1 VWAITCDP
9 GIDDAVALAVA
20 AGEPEFAVAAI
31 VAASGNVPAGT
42 AWRNAVG
49 MAALL
54 GLRVPVGIGAES
66 SLDGTPITRGPT
78 SHGADGLGGL
88 ALRLP
93 LHQGAPADG
102 APLVRGDVVAT
113 GPLTEVARALRSG
126 QGLTHA
132 VWIGGS
138 VACAREVDPIGSEFN
153 AAADRRAVDEVL
165 GSGVPVRVIPIEVT
179 VQVPFDD
186 DHIAQWRTGP
196 PIARLCA
203 DLVER
208 RRGGNAGRVL
218 LHDPVA
224 VIAAVAPDLFAWE
237 EHALRC
243 LPDGSLVAAPHG
255 TARVSVAVAVDP
267 ARVRDRIVTAV
278 SHAGGSG

>member
-1 VWAITCDP
+1 
-9 GIDDAVALAVA
+9 
-20 AGEPEFAVAAI
+20 
-31 VAASGNVPAGT
+31 
-42 AWRNAVG
+42 
-49 MAALL
+49 M
-54 GLRVPVGIGAES
+54 
-66 SLDGTPITRGPT
+66 
-78 SHGADGLGGL
+78 
-88 ALRLP
+88 
-93 LHQGAPADG
+93 
-102 APLVRGDVVAT
+102 
-113 GPLTEVARALRSG
+113 
-126 QGLTHA
+126 
-132 VWIGGS
+132 GGS

-186 DHIAQWRTGP
+186 DDIAPWRTGP

-208 RRGGNAGRVL
+208 RRGGSAGRVL
-218 LHDPVA
+218 LHDPVTI
-224 VIAAVAPDLFAWE
+224 VAAVAPDLFAWE

-278 SHAGGSG
+278 SHAGGSRAGGRRTGCTVSAEPHQAGRWIERHSPRGIWRLHPARSPADETTRGDDDREPGRLRGPARHAARGG